1 MKGAK
6 PQSISKLRARERE
19 RDLMHAPAGSPNIHA
34 ERERESSVQNTT
46 GAPPV
51 DLFAIRAVAKQNLR
65 RDVRFVS
72 IHRTRRGKQARNMGK
87 VIHEYDKLAGI
98 MSRIIIRAYIY
109 MRWKRT
115 DTVERADVGVGEEA
129 ALADPRLEGAVSRA
143 RAARPS
149 AAVMAHAPR
158 CTLSRQRVF
167 IGML

>member
-1 MKGAK
+1 MNT
-6 PQSISKLRARERE
+6 ISWLELCRE
-19 RDLMHAPAGSPNIHA
+19 LLYAH
-34 ERERESSVQNTT
+34 
-46 GAPPV
+46 
-51 DLFAIRAVAKQNLR
+51 
-65 RDVRFVS
+65 
-72 IHRTRRGKQARNMGK
+72 
-87 VIHEYDKLAGI
+87 
-98 MSRIIIRAYIY
+98 IY

-158 CTLSRQRVF
+158 CALSRQRVF